1 MPRFD
6 GMGPMSEGPQ
16 TGRGLGRCGSAQQTE
31 ENALGAMRNQG
42 GGGQGQGQ
50 GGRGQGQG
58 GGARRGRR
66 NRFFAEGRAGVQ
78 HAAEPS
84 SETSPSNRDVSDL
97 EAKLEATQET
107 LRQVTQRL
115 DAMQAPSTEE
125 SES

>member
-6 GMGPMSEGPQ
+6 GMGPKGEGPQ
-16 TGRGLGRCGSAQQTE
+16 TGRGLGRCDSAQQTE
-31 ENALGAMRNQG
+31 ENALGTMRNQG
-42 GGGQGQGQ
+42 GGRGNGQGN
-50 GGRGQGQG
+50 G

-97 EAKLEATQET
+97 EAKLEVTQEA